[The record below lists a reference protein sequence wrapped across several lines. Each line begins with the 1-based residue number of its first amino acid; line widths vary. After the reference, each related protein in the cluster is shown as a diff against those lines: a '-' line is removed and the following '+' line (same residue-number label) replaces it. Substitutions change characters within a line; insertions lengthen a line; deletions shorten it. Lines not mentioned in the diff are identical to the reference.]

1 MRCTKC
7 HYLSFEPEARC
18 RNCGHDLSID
28 ELVVSD
34 LPLSAP
40 EVSSGVGSDNDVDLA
55 HADIAGLGGGT
66 ATAVMAPPRTRT
78 AAAAA
83 VALAPTPA
91 PVTAELPLFLREMPE
106 PADGP
111 DDDDD
116 EHEPLIKV
124 PARPRAP
131 IAVRRTT
138 PDPARLR
145 AKYATPVVHERDLLD
160 RALVDKDETDVAEA
174 AVPVVPRVDIPLL
187 TPIEAAAADVVPPR
201 LPAAWRAPVTAGT
214 RLAAAAID
222 AALLS
227 VIAAIVTAFTLRFA
241 SVSLSNFGLQA
252 ALPLAAFV
260 LLIAAGYLLMFT
272 AANGQTLGKMA
283 LGIRVVGTSLEA
295 AANGRVTIPQAA
307 LRAVTA
313 LPSAL
318 ALGLGFVPALL
329 GGGLAVHDRIAHT
342 RVVRM

>member
-34 LPLSAP
+34 LPLAAP
-40 EVSSGVGSDNDVDLA
+40 DSEGRAGAQFDLA
-55 HADIAGLGGGT
+55 ETDIAGLGGGT
-66 ATAVMAPPRTRT
+66 ATAVMAPPRTY
-78 AAAAA
+78 AAAASSVA
-83 VALAPTPA
+83 VAPA

-106 PADGP
+106 SADGP

-145 AKYATPVVHERDLLD
+145 AKYATPAVHERDLLD
-160 RALVDKDETDVAEA
+160 NDETDVAEA
-174 AVPVVPRVDIPLL
+174 AVPVVPRADIPLRA
-187 TPIEAAAADVVPPR
+187 PVASAAVDAVPPR
-201 LPAAWRAPVTAGT
+201 LPAAWRAPVTAGS

-222 AALLS
+222 AGLLA
-227 VIAAIVTAFTLRFA
+227 VIAGIVTAFTLRFA
-241 SVSLSNFGLQA
+241 GVSLANFGLQA

-295 AANGRVTIPQAA
+295 AASGRVTLPQAA

-318 ALGLGFVPALL
+318 ALGAGLIPALL
-329 GGGLAVHDRIAHT
+329 GGGLAIHDRIAHT